1 MALEIGNDRPDDHKC
16 PHCPPSQVQ
25 GHHEMHAGTQA
36 GASCAEDLSDC
47 GLDDDFSH
55 DARGAQV
62 QLKDAQHDLP
72 AFVVAD
78 EFGASSLV
86 PARQRAPPQ
95 PVTGRLPPGPPIHL
109 LNCVFL
115 D

>member
-1 MALEIGNDRPDDHKC
+1 M
-16 PHCPPSQVQ
+16 Q
-25 GHHEMHAGTQA
+25 GHHEMHGGMSAQ
-36 GASCAEDLSDC
+36 ASCAEDLADC

-62 QLKDAQHDLP
+62 QIKDAQHDLP
-72 AFVVAD
+72 ALAVAD
-78 EFGASSLV
+78 EFDASSLV

-95 PVTGRLPPGPPIHL
+95 LVPGRPPPGPAIHL